1 MTEPKQPESGQP
13 QHTPSR
19 RDRLRPLELVGFSA
33 VLAVFASLVVMLV
46 LRTPEGVVDFGRA
59 GIVAGAV
66 FIVSLLTVALLGL
79 GGKPSDE
86 DVEARKD
93 LNTPDKDGWH

>member
-1 MTEPKQPESGQP
+1 MTEPTPPERQPNK
-13 QHTPSR
+13 PSR

-33 VLAVFASLVVMLV
+33 VLAVFAGLVPLLV
-46 LRTPEGVVDFGRA
+46 LRTKEGLPHFEFA
-59 GIVAGAV
+59 GIAAGVV
-66 FIVSLLTVALLGL
+66 FIVVLLTVALIGL

-93 LNTPDKDGWH
+93 LHDPDNDGWH